1 LLIVSQRVGGGLPER
16 VSIGVLAASV
26 PRDVVDEAI
35 AACGRQAQRAGGK
48 LPPHVVVYFAMALA
62 LYGDDDYE
70 EVMARLTDALVSW
83 GSVGPDWVPPTTGG
97 ITQARQRLGS
107 GVLREVFE
115 RVAEPVADLLTPGAF
130 LGPWRLVAID
140 GVEWDVPDT
149 EANAAEFG
157 YPGGGAAFPK
167 ARLVSI
173 SECGSHAHLAAA
185 IGPVVGTGSGE
196 QSLART
202 LYPILEE
209 DQLLLA
215 DSNFYSFQD
224 WSQAAETGAQLLW
237 RVGSGLDLPLVE
249 DLGDGSY
256 LSLVFSR
263 RAHTRQAKTKIVQ
276 AAKQGQPPHP
286 DHARLVRVI
295 EYDVPDRGAEAG
307 RELLCLITTITDPHA
322 ATATQ
327 LARAYHDRW
336 EHEIGNAQLKTAM
349 RGPGRILRS
358 KSPDLV
364 RQEIYGYLLAHYA
377 ISALICRAAT
387 NAGID
392 PDRVKFTRT
401 LRIIRRHVTT
411 TPAAFPP

>member
-1 LLIVSQRVGGGLPER
+1 MSQRVGGGLPEQ

-26 PRDVVDEAI
+26 PRDVVDEAV
-35 AACGRQAQRAGGK
+35 AVCGRQAQRAGGK

-70 EVMARLTDALVSW
+70 EVMARLTEALVSW
-83 GSVGPDWVPPTTGG
+83 GSVGVGWVPPTTGG
-97 ITQARQRLGS
+97 ITQARQRLGAE
-107 GVLREVFE
+107 VLREVFE

-130 LGPWRLVAID
+130 LGPWRLLAVD
-140 GVEWDVPDT
+140 GVEWDVPDS
-149 EANAAEFG
+149 EQNAAAFG

-185 IGPVVGTGSGE
+185 IGPVVGKGSGE
-196 QSLART
+196 QSLARQ
-202 LYPILEE
+202 LYPVLEE
-209 DQLLLA
+209 GQLLLA
-215 DSNFYSFQD
+215 DSNFYSFED
-224 WSQAAETGAQLLW
+224 WRLAADTGAQLLW
-237 RVGSGLDLPLVE
+237 RVGAGLDLPLIE

-263 RAHTRQAKTKIVQ
+263 QAHTRQAKARIVQ
-276 AAKQGQPPHP
+276 AAKQGRPPHP
-286 DHARLVRVI
+286 DQARPVRVI
-295 EYDVPDRGAEAG
+295 EYEVPDRGVEKE

-322 ATATQ
+322 APADQ
-327 LARAYHDRW
+327 LARTYHHRW

-364 RQEIYGYLLAHYA
+364 HQEIYGYLLAHYA
-377 ISALICRAAT
+377 ISTLICRAAT

-401 LRIIRRHVTT
+401 LRIIRRHVTA